1 MISLPPDEAITAAL
15 ILVGL
20 FLMIW
25 WIVEFMR

>member
-20 FLMIW
+20 FGMVW